1 MTIMRGILIAF
12 IAVISASP
20 MEPVLASYSHASAR
34 SETVPS
40 IEGVMIV
47 TDVSLFQESG
57 VEPFSGVHFRGEP
70 IAETELEKA
79 AASFVGQELTIDKLN
94 NLTADLTLAL
104 DQAGYSVVDVAV
116 PEQDV
121 RGGAIQVVI
130 RIGVLGR
137 VLIEGNKHFSDESFN
152 SLLSAGPGDKIHTD
166 TIKRDLIAINTNPY
180 RQADVVFQRGE
191 GLGETDIV
199 LNVSDRRP
207 FRVFASY
214 ANNGVS
220 STGLNRFSAG
230 AGYGN
235 LWGRGHVADIQF
247 SISDDG
253 ESYWSVGGS
262 YVVPLRRGHTLSI
275 SGDFVRTNI
284 AANEF
289 FETRGGSR
297 RLEAKYSVPLK
308 SFNLRRGD
316 TFLIDMTHEFSSALQ
331 YKRFN
336 NTIEF
341 GGVDVFQSAPEVFQF
356 VGDYALSLEDELGA
370 WNLSLRGVY
379 SPGGVTNANSDE
391 FFNLVREGA
400 SAEYAYVN
408 VGLSRV
414 IRLPFML
421 SFVAR
426 AQTQFSN
433 GPLVAPEQFA
443 IGGAGTVRG
452 YQEATSL
459 GDEGYFASAE
469 LRSPLWSP
477 RIGRLAG
484 ASGDD
489 QLQALVFFNI
499 GDVWDNGVRTVSGD
513 THNLTSAGFGL
524 RYRYAPNFTIQADLG
539 FQLRD
544 ELPRMTADDDRYAH
558 VSITFSY

>member
-1 MTIMRGILIAF
+1 MTILRSILSAFLSVAASIA
-12 IAVISASP
+12 APA
-20 MEPVLASYSHASAR
+20 LASTSQKSAR
-34 SETVPS
+34 SENMPS

-47 TDVSLFQESG
+47 TDMSLFKESG

-70 IAETELEKA
+70 ITERELEKA
-79 AASFVGQELTIDKLN
+79 AGSFIGQELTIDKLN
-94 NLTADLTLAL
+94 SLTADLTLAL
-104 DQAGYSVVDVAV
+104 DQAGYSIVDVAI

-130 RIGVLGR
+130 RFGVLGR
-137 VLIEGNKHFSDESFN
+137 ILIEGNKHFSDGSFKR
-152 SLLSAGPGDKIHTD
+152 LLSAEPGCKLVTD
-166 TIKRDLIAINTNPY
+166 EIKRDLIAINTNPY

-191 GLGETDIV
+191 APGETDIV

-214 ANNGVS
+214 ANTGVS

-230 AGYGN
+230 AGYGD
-235 LWGRGHVADIQF
+235 LWGRAHLADVQF

-262 YVVPLRRGHTLSI
+262 YVMPLRHGHSLSI
-275 SGDFVRTNI
+275 SGDVVRTNI
-284 AANEF
+284 PANEF
-289 FETRGGSR
+289 FDARGASR
-297 RLEAKYSVPLK
+297 RLEAKYSLPLN

-316 TFLIDMTHEFSSALQ
+316 TFLIDMTHELSGAFQ

-356 VGDYALSLEDELGA
+356 VGDYALSLEDELGV
-370 WNLSLRGVY
+370 WNFSLRGVY
-379 SPGGVTNANSDE
+379 SPGGFSSANSDE
-391 FFNLVREGA
+391 TFSIVREGA
-400 SAEYAYVN
+400 EAEYAYVN

-414 IRLPFML
+414 VQLPFKL
-421 SFVAR
+421 SLIAR
-426 AQTQFSN
+426 AQSQFSS

-452 YQEATSL
+452 YQEATRL
-459 GDEGYFASAE
+459 GDEGYFASVE
-469 LRSPLWSP
+469 VRSPLWSP
-477 RIGRLAG
+477 KVGRLAG
-484 ASGDD
+484 APGDD
-489 QLQALVFFNI
+489 QLQGLVFFNV
-499 GDVWDNGVRTVSGD
+499 GDVWDNGAPALSEGA
-513 THNLTSAGFGL
+513 HNLASAGFGI
-524 RYRYAPNFTIQADLG
+524 RYRYAPNVTVQADLG

-544 ELPRMTADDDRYAH
+544 DLPQVTTDNGRYAH